1 MINRKLEAL
10 INENLR
16 YFSVITITGP
26 RQSGKTTLVRSM
38 FSNLPYYSLENP
50 DTRAL
55 ATNDPVAFLSQHSE
69 GMVLDEIQN
78 APDLLSYLQGIVD
91 EHRDRKYILTGSSQ
105 FKLQS
110 SITQSLAGRT
120 AVLELLPLAIN
131 EVSDIANSYNIDKLI
146 MQGFYPAIYAGDNI
160 PHLFYPAYMRTYLER
175 DVRQLLQV
183 KDLYQFQTFLR
194 LCAGRIGSLFNASE
208 LSNEIGTSVNTV
220 RSWISILQASYIIF
234 MLHPYFD
241 NSRKRLTKTPKL
253 YFYDTGLAC
262 YLLGIEN
269 ETQLSSDRMRGHLF
283 ENMVIS
289 DILKKRTNEGKS
301 TNLMFY
307 RDSNG
312 NEIDLLIPNG
322 QLWEGYEIKSSTTYN
337 SSFEKGFNRLTEQ
350 LEQHLTRRAV
360 IYCGTQER
368 HNAPIEVMNYTSLL
382 SKFNNRA
389 VSRHSTLGIK
399 T

>member
-1 MINRKLEAL
+1 MINRKLEVL

-16 YFSVITITGP
+16 YFPIVTVTGP
-26 RQSGKTTLVRSM
+26 RQSGKMTLIRSM
-38 FSNLPYYSLENP
+38 FSHLPYYSLENP

-55 ATNDPVAFLSQHSE
+55 AISDPVAFLSQHSD
-69 GMVLDEIQN
+69 GMILDEVQN
-78 APDLLSYLQGIVD
+78 VPELLSYLQGIVD
-91 EHRDRKYILTGSSQ
+91 EHRDRKYILSGSSQ
-105 FKLQS
+105 FKLQN

-131 EVSDIANSYNIDKLI
+131 EVADIADTNNVDNL
-146 MQGFYPAIYAGDNI
+146 MLQGFYPAIYAGDNI
-160 PHLFYPAYMRTYLER
+160 PRLFYPAYMRTYLER

-194 LCAGRIGSLFNASE
+194 LCAGRTGSLFNASE
-208 LSNEIGTSVNTV
+208 LSNEVGISVNTV
-220 RSWISILQASYIIF
+220 RSWLSILQASYIVF

-269 ETQLSSDRMRGHLF
+269 ETQLNSDRMRGHLF

-289 DILKKRTNEGKS
+289 DIMKRRAHAGKS
-301 TNLMFY
+301 TDLMFY

-312 NEIDLLIPNG
+312 NEIDLLVPDG
-322 QLWEGYEIKSSTTYN
+322 QTWEGYEIKSSSTYN
-337 SSFEKGFNRLTEQ
+337 SAFEKGFHSITNQ
-350 LEQHLTRRAV
+350 LDAQLTRRAV

-368 HNAPIEVMNYTSLL
+368 HDAHVDVLNYASLL
-382 SKFNNRA
+382 S
-389 VSRHSTLGIK
+389 V
-399 T
+399 

>member
-1 MINRKLEAL
+1 MIKRKLEIL

-16 YFSVITITGP
+16 YFPIVTVTGP
-26 RQSGKTTLVRSM
+26 RQSGKTTLIRSM
-38 FSNLPYYSLENP
+38 FSHLPYYSLENP

-55 ATNDPVAFLSQHSE
+55 AKSDPVAFLSQHSD
-69 GMVLDEIQN
+69 GMILDEVQN
-78 APDLLSYLQGIVD
+78 VPELLSYLQGIVD
-91 EHRDRKYILTGSSQ
+91 EHRDRKYILSGSSQ
-105 FKLQS
+105 FKLQN

-120 AVLELLPLAIN
+120 AVLELFPLAIN
-131 EVSDIANSYNIDKLI
+131 EVADIADTNNVDNL
-146 MQGFYPAIYAGDNI
+146 MLQGFYPAIYAGDNI
-160 PHLFYPAYMRTYLER
+160 SRLFYPAYMRTYLER

-194 LCAGRIGSLFNASE
+194 LCAGRTGSLFNASE
-208 LSNEIGTSVNTV
+208 LSNEVGISVNTV
-220 RSWISILQASYIIF
+220 RSWLSILQASYIVF

-269 ETQLSSDRMRGHLF
+269 ETQLNSDRMRGHLF

-289 DILKKRTNEGKS
+289 DIMKRRAHAGKS
-301 TNLMFY
+301 TDLMFY

-312 NEIDLLIPNG
+312 NEIDLLVPDG
-322 QLWEGYEIKSSTTYN
+322 QTWEGYEIKSSSTYN
-337 SSFEKGFNRLTEQ
+337 SAFEKGFHSITNQ
-350 LEQHLTRRAV
+350 LDAQLTRRAV

-368 HNAPIEVMNYTSLL
+368 HDAHIEVLNFASLL
-382 SKFNNRA
+382 S
-389 VSRHSTLGIK
+389 V
-399 T
+399 

>member
-1 MINRKLEAL
+1 MINRKLEVL

-16 YFSVITITGP
+16 YFPIVTVTGP
-26 RQSGKTTLVRSM
+26 RQSGKTTLIRSM
-38 FSNLPYYSLENP
+38 FSHLPYYSLENP

-55 ATNDPVAFLSQHSE
+55 AISDPVAFLSQHSD
-69 GMVLDEIQN
+69 GMILDEVQN
-78 APDLLSYLQGIVD
+78 VPELLSYLQGIVD
-91 EHRDRKYILTGSSQ
+91 EHRDRKYILSGSSQ
-105 FKLQS
+105 FKLQN

-131 EVSDIANSYNIDKLI
+131 EVADIADTNNVDNL
-146 MQGFYPAIYAGDNI
+146 MLQGFYPAIYAGDNI
-160 PHLFYPAYMRTYLER
+160 PRLFYPAYMRTYLER

-194 LCAGRIGSLFNASE
+194 LCAGRTGSLFNASE
-208 LSNEIGTSVNTV
+208 LSNEVGISVNTV
-220 RSWISILQASYIIF
+220 RSWLSILQASYIVF

-269 ETQLSSDRMRGHLF
+269 ETQLNSDRMRGHLF

-289 DILKKRTNEGKS
+289 DIMKRRAHAGKS
-301 TNLMFY
+301 TDLMFY

-312 NEIDLLIPNG
+312 NEIDLLVPDG
-322 QLWEGYEIKSSTTYN
+322 QTWEGYEIKSSSTYN
-337 SSFEKGFNRLTEQ
+337 SAFEKGFHSITNQ
-350 LEQHLTRRAV
+350 LDAQLTRRAV

-368 HNAPIEVMNYTSLL
+368 HDAHVDVLNYASLL
-382 SKFNNRA
+382 S
-389 VSRHSTLGIK
+389 V
-399 T
+399 

>member
-1 MINRKLEAL
+1 MINRKLEVL

-16 YFSVITITGP
+16 YFPIVTVTGP
-26 RQSGKTTLVRSM
+26 RQSGKTTLIRSM
-38 FSNLPYYSLENP
+38 FSHLPYYSLENP

-55 ATNDPVAFLSQHSE
+55 AISDPVAFLSQHSD
-69 GMVLDEIQN
+69 GMILDEVQN
-78 APDLLSYLQGIVD
+78 VPELLSYLQGIVD
-91 EHRDRKYILTGSSQ
+91 EHRDRKYILSGSSQ
-105 FKLQS
+105 FKLQN

-131 EVSDIANSYNIDKLI
+131 EVADIADTNNVDNL
-146 MQGFYPAIYAGDNI
+146 MLQGFYPAIYAGDNI
-160 PHLFYPAYMRTYLER
+160 PRLFYPAYMRTYLER

-194 LCAGRIGSLFNASE
+194 LCAGRTGSLFNASE
-208 LSNEIGTSVNTV
+208 LSNEVGISVNTV
-220 RSWISILQASYIIF
+220 RSWLSILQASYIVF

-269 ETQLSSDRMRGHLF
+269 ETQLNSDRMRGHLF

-289 DILKKRTNEGKS
+289 DIMKRRAHAGKS
-301 TNLMFY
+301 TDLMFY

-312 NEIDLLIPNG
+312 NEIDLLVPDG
-322 QLWEGYEIKSSTTYN
+322 QTWEGYEIKSSSTYN
-337 SSFEKGFNRLTEQ
+337 SAFEKGFHSVTNQ
-350 LEQHLTRRAV
+350 LDAQLTRRAV

-368 HNAPIEVMNYTSLL
+368 HDAHVDVLNYASLL
-382 SKFNNRA
+382 S
-389 VSRHSTLGIK
+389 V
-399 T
+399 

>member
-1 MINRKLEAL
+1 MIKRKLEIL

-16 YFSVITITGP
+16 YFPIVTVTGP
-26 RQSGKTTLVRSM
+26 RQSGKTTLIRSM
-38 FSNLPYYSLENP
+38 FSHLPYYSLENP

-55 ATNDPVAFLSQHSE
+55 AISDPVAFLSQHSD
-69 GMVLDEIQN
+69 GMILDEVQN
-78 APDLLSYLQGIVD
+78 VPELLSYLQGIVD
-91 EHRDRKYILTGSSQ
+91 EHRDRKYILSGSSQ
-105 FKLQS
+105 FKLQN

-131 EVSDIANSYNIDKLI
+131 EVADIADTNNVDNL
-146 MQGFYPAIYAGDNI
+146 MLQGFYPAIYAGDNI
-160 PHLFYPAYMRTYLER
+160 PRLFYPAYMRTYLER

-194 LCAGRIGSLFNASE
+194 LCAGRTGSLFNASE
-208 LSNEIGTSVNTV
+208 LSNEVGISVNTV
-220 RSWISILQASYIIF
+220 RSWLSILQASYIVF

-269 ETQLSSDRMRGHLF
+269 ETQLNSDRMRGHLF

-289 DILKKRTNEGKS
+289 DIMKRRAHAGKS
-301 TNLMFY
+301 TDLMFY

-312 NEIDLLIPNG
+312 NEIDLLVPDG
-322 QLWEGYEIKSSTTYN
+322 QTWEGYEIKSSSTYN
-337 SSFEKGFNRLTEQ
+337 SAFEKGFHSITNQ
-350 LEQHLTRRAV
+350 LDAQLTRRAV

-368 HNAPIEVMNYTSLL
+368 HDAHIEVLNFASLL
-382 SKFNNRA
+382 S
-389 VSRHSTLGIK
+389 V
-399 T
+399 

>member
-1 MINRKLEAL
+1 MINRKLEIL

-16 YFSVITITGP
+16 YFPIVTVTGP
-26 RQSGKTTLVRSM
+26 RQSGKTTLIQSM
-38 FSNLPYYSLENP
+38 FSHLPYYSLENP

-55 ATNDPVAFLSQHSE
+55 AISDPVAFLSQHSD
-69 GMVLDEIQN
+69 GMILDEVQN
-78 APDLLSYLQGIVD
+78 VPELLSYLQGIVD
-91 EHRDRKYILTGSSQ
+91 EHRDRKYILSGSSQ
-105 FKLQS
+105 FKLQN

-120 AVLELLPLAIN
+120 AVLELFPLAIN
-131 EVSDIANSYNIDKLI
+131 EVADIADTNNVDNL
-146 MQGFYPAIYAGDNI
+146 MLQGFYPAIYAGDNI
-160 PHLFYPAYMRTYLER
+160 PRLFYPAYMRTYLER

-194 LCAGRIGSLFNASE
+194 LCAGRTGSLFNASE
-208 LSNEIGTSVNTV
+208 LSNEVGISVNTV
-220 RSWISILQASYIIF
+220 RSWLSILQASYIVF

-269 ETQLSSDRMRGHLF
+269 ETQLNSDRMRGHLF

-289 DILKKRTNEGKS
+289 DIMKRRAHAGKS
-301 TNLMFY
+301 TDLMFY

-312 NEIDLLIPNG
+312 NEIDLLVPDG
-322 QLWEGYEIKSSTTYN
+322 QTWVGYEIKSSSTYN
-337 SSFEKGFNRLTEQ
+337 SAFEKGFHSITNQ
-350 LEQHLTRRAV
+350 LDAQLTRRAV

-368 HNAPIEVMNYTSLL
+368 HDAHIEVLNFASLL
-382 SKFNNRA
+382 S
-389 VSRHSTLGIK
+389 V
-399 T
+399 